1 MKYGLKKVL
10 NKSRAKKHS
19 LLIVGMGDVGQR
31 LSLAHPHVKTLG
43 VARSAASAV
52 ATRTAGG
59 IAVLADLDQRT
70 SLDRLAGLSP
80 WLLHLAPP
88 PGEGAGDPRTK
99 NLLASLAKAAARRGS
114 LPRRIVYIST
124 SGVYGNCDGER
135 VFEHRTLA
143 AKSARALRR
152 VDAEQQLR
160 RFAARHGI
168 KLSILRAPG
177 IYAADRLPI
186 ERIRKQTPAVQRVE
200 DSYTNHIHADD
211 LANLVW
217 LALFRGKPQRVY
229 HAVDDSVKK
238 MGDYFDMVAD
248 HFGLPR
254 SPRISRQAA
263 QKVLSPA
270 LLSFLNESRIL
281 DNTRLKTEL
290 RARLK
295 YPAVETCLKSLPR
308 NCQAPGQTRLR

>member
-1 MKYGLKKVL
+1 M
-10 NKSRAKKHS
+10 AKKHS
-19 LLIVGMGDVGQR
+19 VLIVGMGDIGQR
-31 LSLAHPHVKTLG
+31 ISQAHPNINTLG
-43 VARSAASAV
+43 MARSAASAD
-52 ATRTAGG
+52 AARAAGSLP
-59 IAVLADLDQRT
+59 VSADLDLRNT
-70 SLDRLAGLSP
+70 LGRIAG
-80 WLLHLAPP
+80 
-88 PGEGAGDPRTK
+88 R
-99 NLLASLAKAAARRGS
+99 AAACGSNRRGS
-114 LPRRIVYIST
+114 LTRRLIYIST

-135 VFEHRTLA
+135 VFEHRTTA
-143 AKSARALRR
+143 ARNPRALRR

-160 RFAARHGI
+160 RFAARCGI

-186 ERIRKQTPAVQRVE
+186 ERIRKQTPAVRSTE

-217 LALFRGKPQRVY
+217 LALFRGKPNRVY

-254 SPRISRQAA
+254 SPRISREEA

-270 LLSFLNESRIL
+270 LLSFLNESRVL

-295 YPAVETCLKSLPR
+295 YPDVETCLKTIPR
-308 NCQAPGQTRLR
+308 EQIHLR